1 MKRWILYNKT
11 DGTSWLVSPSGDKV
25 QLTPELNF
33 PDEHC
38 DVVNQDEIPLAS
50 EFIFI
55 DYDPAVHTIP
65 NEFVFMD
72 ATGIRLGADGMVY
85 PCPGNVEPQTDKW
98 PILPER
104 SDKQRRDDLIAVSF
118 LLYNINHEQTK
129 LIAQGKVRPLGYNP
143 VEPSRTLMRKDT

>member
-38 DVVNQDEIPLAS
+38 DVVDEDNLEVRPLDLGD
-50 EFIFI
+50 FHTTFQVPL
-55 DYDPAVHTIP
+55 DYDPANHTVP
-65 NEFVFMD
+65 NDFVQYHNTPD
-72 ATGIRLGADGMVY
+72 GAY
-85 PCPGNVEPQTDKW
+85 ITCPVDPW

-104 SDKQRRDDLIAVSF
+104 SDKQRRDDLIAVSW

-129 LIAQGKVRPLGYNP
+129 LIAQGKIRPLAYNP
-143 VEPSRTLMRKDT
+143 VEPSRTISRKSDGA